1 MALLIPFGLLQPENT
16 LVDVT
21 SVARG
26 LACRCICP
34 ACSLPLVA
42 KHSDNPESDRAWHFA
57 HHTADK
63 TGKVDFTE
71 CHLSY
76 YVSIRMMLR
85 QLLLADDMQIMTP
98 AYSQLIDGVGTTVTK
113 STMLNGAIS
122 LDVTVNDQLF
132 DAVVDLGNFQVAIYI
147 SHPERPCP
155 IVADDF
161 GESVGVLDFDIK
173 RMPLIQT
180 MSVPNMREVISAGSQ
195 LAEWLMDSVKGKQW
209 CFHPREYLL
218 RRKAELAR
226 QVEAAALEAK
236 RVELQRRKDAV
247 WSSATRENA
256 KAALAARDEMARC
269 RCFDCNIEFNG
280 KAGVIN
286 RCPNCGDFQRVWR
299 IDGSPH
305 NLPGAKAD
313 NARYKYKK

>member
-42 KHSDNPESDRAWHFA
+42 KHSDNPNSDRAWHFA

-63 TGKVDFTE
+63 SGKVDFTE

-85 QLLLADDMQIMTP
+85 QLLLVDGLKIMTP
-98 AYSQLIDGVGTTVTK
+98 AYSKMIESVDTPLTK
-113 STMLNGAIS
+113 SAMLNGAIT
-122 LDVTVNDQLF
+122 LDVTVNNQLF
-132 DAVVDLGNFQVAIYI
+132 DAVVDLGDFQVAIYI

-161 GESVGVLDFDIK
+161 SENIGVLDFEIQL
-173 RMPLIQT
+173 MPLIQT
-180 MSVPNMREVISAGSQ
+180 LSLPNSREVISAESQ
-195 LAEWLMDSVKGKQW
+195 LMTWITDSVKGKQW
-209 CFHPREYLL
+209 RFHPREYLL
-218 RRKAELAR
+218 RRKAELAL
-226 QVEAAALEAK
+226 QAKAAALEER

-247 WSSATRENA
+247 WRSNA
-256 KAALAARDEMARC
+256 QLALTERNELARC
-269 RCFDCNIEFNG
+269 RCFDCDLEFNG
-280 KAGVIN
+280 KVGVIN
-286 RCPNCGDFQRVWR
+286 RCPNCGEFQRVWR
-299 IDGSPH
+299 IDSSSGPSSVS
-305 NLPGAKAD
+305 LPGKS
-313 NARYKYKK
+313 RYKYKDR